1 MYVCM
6 YVHTHHVKCQK
17 WEVLTNFH
25 ISNVCAKLLR
35 EKHVE
40 KGFQF
45 LASECS
51 STKEF
56 WIHRHFLPGTHDDT
70 AQLVMFW
77 FFATFFLGSER
88 WPAPVSEVRVCL
100 RPHVFFWYTNIFL
113 NRENGLCTTWT
124 LHCTTWTLHKN
135 QTRVDVDLDWVWITC
150 EIYNKQM
157 KKHMINKSLTHRGLG
172 IVFRVW
178 RRDHLWTTQIQ
189 KCFIYP

>member
-1 MYVCM
+1 MSKM
-6 YVHTHHVKCQK
+6 GSFDELPHFKCLCKIAQGK
-17 WEVLTNFH
+17 T
-25 ISNVCAKLLR
+25 CR
-35 EKHVE
+35 
-40 KGFQF
+40 KGFSIFGKWMFVHQGILDTPALFTRNPWWYRATRDVLIFCDIFFWDLNVGPHLF
-45 LASECS
+45 LRFGFVWGPMC
-51 STKEF
+51 
-56 WIHRHFLPGTHDDT
+56 
-70 AQLVMFW
+70 
-77 FFATFFLGSER
+77 
-88 WPAPVSEVRVCL
+88 
-100 RPHVFFWYTNIFL
+100 FFWYTNIFL

-172 IVFRVW
+172 LVFRVW